1 MRHRSSRAG
10 KLIVCTILLLLYLNK
25 VRKDIATVN
34 FKTGRFYTVD
44 SAVIVSSVS
53 KAVLNCFFQFSYDF
67 VFALRTLLMITAECM
82 LSKRLVLRFIA
93 ALFLLL
99 KLFSSRINSCSNKV
113 NFLKVLGFCVRV
125 ISYNAVAT

>member
-1 MRHRSSRAG
+1 MRHRSARAG

-34 FKTGRFYTVD
+34 LKTGRFYTVD
-44 SAVIVSSVS
+44 SAVIVNCVS

-67 VFALRTLLMITAECM
+67 VFALRTLLMITTAECM
-82 LSKRLVLRFIA
+82 LSKRLVVRFIA

-113 NFLKVLGFCVRV
+113 NF
-125 ISYNAVAT
+125 